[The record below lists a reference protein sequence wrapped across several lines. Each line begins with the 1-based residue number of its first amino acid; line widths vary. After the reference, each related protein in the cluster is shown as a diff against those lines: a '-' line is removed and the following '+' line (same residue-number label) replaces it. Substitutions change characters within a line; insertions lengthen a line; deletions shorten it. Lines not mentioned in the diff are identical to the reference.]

1 MSTILVT
8 GATGRIGRM
17 TLQHLLER
25 RPAAELVGLARDPR
39 KAADLTAR
47 GVEIRAGDYLDRAS
61 LTRALA
67 GVEKVLLVPSV
78 AFTDRSA
85 QHANVIAAAQ
95 EVGVDHLVYTPI
107 IRKAG
112 SGLDLP
118 HVTAHD
124 TANLETLEASGL
136 TSTILGHPPFLE
148 SLRDFIGADAAEVGV
163 RVPAGDGRVA
173 AATRQDLAEA
183 QAVVLTERGH
193 EGRTYAL
200 HGAPAV
206 SFSDVAEVLSEIRGT
221 TVHHVPVPDEEYLG
235 RLVAGGLP
243 GPAAEFVLSW
253 VRAINTG
260 EWDDQ
265 PGDLERLL
273 GRSPTTITE
282 LLRDHPTTAR

>member
-8 GATGRIGRM
+8 GASGRIGRL

-25 RPAAELVGLARDPR
+25 RPAAQLVGLARDPG
-39 KAADLTAR
+39 KAADLAAR
-47 GVEIRAGDYLDRAS
+47 GIEIRAGDYLDRPS

-67 GVEKVLLVPSV
+67 GVEKVLLVPGV
-78 AFTDRSA
+78 AFTDRST
-85 QHANVIAAAQ
+85 QHANVIAAAE
-95 EVGVDHLVYTPI
+95 EVGVAHLVYTPI

-124 TANLETLEASGL
+124 TATLETLEASGL
-136 TSTILGHPPFLE
+136 TSTILAHPPFLE
-148 SLRDFIGADAAEVGV
+148 SLADFIGADAVEVGV
-163 RVPAGDGRVA
+163 RVPAGDGKVA
-173 AATRQDLAEA
+173 AASRHDLAEA
-183 QAVVLTERGH
+183 QAVVLTEPGH

-206 SFSDVAEVLSEIRGT
+206 SFPDVAEILSEIHGT
-221 TVHHVPVPDEEYLG
+221 AVRHVPVSDEDYLG

-253 VRAINTG
+253 VQAINTG
-260 EWDDQ
+260 EWDEQ

-273 GRSPTTITE
+273 GRRPTTIAE